1 MLLLLAAQAAQA
13 APEEGNLADAARSFA
28 IVRRCDPADGDEIV
42 VCGRNETERYR
53 LPIRS
58 QGFDP
63 KGPVDSVSRERHKL
77 IQEGDAGIGSCST
90 TGPGGYTG
98 CFHRDTKRRCQQ
110 DPCGIAF

>member
-1 MLLLLAAQAAQA
+1 MLLLAAQAVQP
-13 APEEGNLADAARSFA
+13 APEAVSVAERSRSPA
-28 IVRRCDPADGDEIV
+28 IVRRCNPADGDEIV

-63 KGPVDSVSRERHKL
+63 KGPVDSVSRARHRL